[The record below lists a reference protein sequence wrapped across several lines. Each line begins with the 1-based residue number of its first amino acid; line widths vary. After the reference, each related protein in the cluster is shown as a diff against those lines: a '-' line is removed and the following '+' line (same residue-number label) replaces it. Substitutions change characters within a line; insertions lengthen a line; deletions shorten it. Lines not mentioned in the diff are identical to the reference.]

1 MTEMTRAG
9 SNISLQ
15 GRLTVDTVSGLYNQA
30 PTLGQGDFKVNLSG
44 VEEMDSA
51 GLALLVHWQQQSVK
65 QDSRLYLVDPPEQVS
80 TMIRISNLEA
90 LLEQG

>member
-1 MTEMTRAG
+1 MG
-9 SNISLQ
+9 SNISLL
-15 GRLTVDTVSGLYNQA
+15 GKLTVDTVSGLYHQA
-30 PTLGQGDFKVNLSG
+30 PTLGKGDFKMNLAG

-51 GLALLVHWQQQSVK
+51 GLALLVHWQQQALK
-65 QDSRLYLVDPPEQVS
+65 QDSRLHLVDAPEQIS